1 MQIQITT
8 RHHLIPIRMFYLC
21 LYSVAQS
28 HLTLCNPMDCR
39 PPGSSVHRIFQ
50 VRILEWVAIS
60 FSSDLPDPGIEP
72 MSLASPTL
80 AGRFFTTVPPGK
92 PLLERLLSKAR
103 TYSAEDLLYNTVPI
117 VNDMLLCSLKFV
129 NKLNH
134 MLNALTT
141 MKKTIPL
148 SLSSVSFWLNN
159 LPVGFWSS
167 WQMWKRPIVRT
178 LGSKKARF
186 AETTDVRQ
194 ATQLPHSALSVNS
207 QNLQKA

>member
-1 MQIQITT
+1 M
-8 RHHLIPIRMFYLC
+8 L
-21 LYSVAQS
+21 S
-28 HLTLCNPMDCR
+28 HVRLFETLWTGLQ
-39 PPGSSVHRIFQ
+39 GSSVHGIFQ
-50 VRILEWVAIS
+50 ARILEWVAIS

-148 SLSSVSFWLNN
+148 SLSSVSF
-159 LPVGFWSS
+159 
-167 WQMWKRPIVRT
+167 
-178 LGSKKARF
+178 
-186 AETTDVRQ
+186 
-194 ATQLPHSALSVNS
+194 
-207 QNLQKA
+207 